1 MLFSSFP
8 NSSSN
13 FVPLKLASEVSTGY
27 LVGYLPKNLNMAAD
41 GLGSVLELTCE
52 ENLDH
57 QGQLLISG
65 KISGAFS
72 IALWH

>member
-1 MLFSSFP
+1 
-8 NSSSN
+8 
-13 FVPLKLASEVSTGY
+13 LKLASEVSTGY
-27 LVGYLPKNLNMAAD
+27 LVGYLSKNLNMAAN
-41 GLGSVLELTCE
+41 GLCIVLGLTCE